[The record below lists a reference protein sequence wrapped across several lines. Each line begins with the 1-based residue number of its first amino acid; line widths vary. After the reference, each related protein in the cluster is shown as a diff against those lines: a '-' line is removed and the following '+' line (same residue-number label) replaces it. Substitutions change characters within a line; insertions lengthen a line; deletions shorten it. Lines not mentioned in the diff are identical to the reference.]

1 MSHFGRN
8 SLIKSI
14 SMGVPI
20 AAWLTHFDKS
30 MTVFLVTNMSKVGL
44 IVRKLEKHEEMVNA
58 STMRN
63 VLFMLNLV
71 K

>member
-1 MSHFGRN
+1 
-8 SLIKSI
+8 
-14 SMGVPI
+14 MGVPI
-20 AAWLTHFDKS
+20 ASWLTHSDQS